1 MLLVSTVNTYSL
13 NGVIGAQCTMIT
25 SAQLIGN
32 PSDVVP
38 FGKKTFSTPQ
48 NPVLISNTLLAS
60 NFLNTGDWVVTAY
73 DEWQKPSYE
82 YDAPQVSAI
91 ETSVNVAY

>member
-1 MLLVSTVNTYSL
+1 
-13 NGVIGAQCTMIT
+13 MIT

-32 PSDVVP
+32 PGDTVS
-38 FGKKTFSTPQ
+38 FGTKTFSTPQ
-48 NPVLISNTLLAS
+48 NPVLISQTLTAANL
-60 NFLNTGDWVVTAY
+60 LNTGDWTIVAY

-82 YDAPQVSAI
+82 YDMPQVSAI